1 MGFVV
6 SFGLSPLH
14 MPRVY
19 SLPRET
25 GHGNCSGIPC
35 RDKLASSQR
44 GEDPPSPPPPSPS
57 LLSFCYSVDLHGGC
71 CLRSLCTPSLL
82 TVREYLQIPQRIF
95 PGFPT
100 CCRRSH
106 SPPSN
111 FTPKHTPTHYAILH
125 APRLAVHSP
134 RVGGGRGE

>member
-1 MGFVV
+1 M
-6 SFGLSPLH
+6 
-14 MPRVY
+14 
-19 SLPRET
+19 
-25 GHGNCSGIPC
+25 
-35 RDKLASSQR
+35 
-44 GEDPPSPPPPSPS
+44 
-57 LLSFCYSVDLHGGC
+57 
-71 CLRSLCTPSLL
+71 RSLCTPSLL

-111 FTPKHTPTHYAILH
+111 FTPKHTPAHYAILH

-134 RVGGGRGE
+134 RVGGWEGGGWGVGGAETSALEIRTAWSSG